1 MQGMNLARVVY
12 TCIYIYITRERERK
26 KERERERERLM
37 EDEREMKEDRGQYI
51 YSGYGYVRHHCN
63 ILPYWMKKCVLS
75 TFFMYIYI

>member
-1 MQGMNLARVVY
+1 MNLARVVH
-12 TCIYIYITRERERK
+12 IYIYITRERER
-26 KERERERERLM
+26 ERERPM

-75 TFFMYIYI
+75 TFFMYIYITI